1 MTKDLIG
8 YSRLAQES
16 LREVVKKSIALAAS
30 PKGLPGSHHFYISFK
45 TADPGCDVDE
55 SLSEAYP
62 DEMTIVLEHQFWDL
76 AETDDGFEVT
86 LKFNSIPKYL
96 KVPWR
101 AITRFHDPSVNFQL
115 YFDYE
120 PPEEANG
127 LAGKTS
133 QKVSGDDQDEATV
146 VSLDAFRKKE

>member
-8 YSRLAQES
+8 YSRLAQEA
-16 LREVVKKSIALAAS
+16 LRNVVKQAIELAGT
-30 PKGLPGSHHFYISFK
+30 PGGLPGSHHFYISFK
-45 TADPGCDVDE
+45 TTDPDCDIDDSLKE
-55 SLSEAYP
+55 SYP

-76 AETDDGFEVT
+76 DMDEDGFEVT

-96 KVPWR
+96 RVPWR
-101 AITRFHDPSVNFQL
+101 SVTRFHDPSVNFQL

-120 PPEEANG
+120 NPSEDDV
-127 LAGKTS
+127 KTS
-133 QKVSGDDQDEATV
+133 KPAAASNGDDEATV